1 MMIVSSVT
9 TARQVVEL
17 SGAEAMR
24 SGPVSQRGL
33 RQQGFERPPGTVEY
47 LLPRQPRG
55 RSCPD
60 LAVAGHR
67 GDPRNV
73 ASPVPEK
80 TEQRLTKVTRR
91 VRQLGMTVRCGL
103 VGEYPLV
110 ARIGRV
116 TVRPLLLGWPLDR

>member
-17 SGAEAMR
+17 SGPEAMR
-24 SGPVSQRGL
+24 PGPVSQRGL
-33 RQQGFERPPGTVEY
+33 CRQEFERPPGIVEY
-47 LLPRQPRG
+47 LLPCQPRD

-67 GDPRNV
+67 GDPRKV
-73 ASPVPEK
+73 ASPAPGK

-103 VGEYPLV
+103 AGGIRWWRGSDGL
-110 ARIGRV
+110 A
-116 TVRPLLLGWPLDR
+116 VRPLLLVWPLDH